1 MQTTLKGKF
10 KATLISGTSSA
21 AAGKTLFSG

>member
-10 KATLISGTSSA
+10 KATLISGTSSTTA
-21 AAGKTLFSG
+21 AKTLFSG